1 MKLYCM
7 KRVKVCVSVY
17 VQCGILVVV
26 GIAGGSLSV
35 SLLELVFF
43 DLTVR
48 GSQMGD
54 KKLVG
59 QLLELI
65 AQKKVQSSIWL
76 GLYYVCNKY
85 VY

>member
-1 MKLYCM
+1 MY
-7 KRVKVCVSVY
+7 VCA
-17 VQCGILVVV
+17 QCGILVVV

-65 AQKKVQSSIWL
+65 AQKKVQSSML
-76 GLYYVCNKY
+76 LA
-85 VY
+85 